1 MSDAGLFADLL
12 QMRVVLDFGKRIG
25 NRRHTR
31 LVANAHGFDL
41 VVAAC
46 AKGCLGKPHL
56 ATQLFDQAFRFLIE
70 HQENEMRLATAPFDQ
85 INDLLV
91 LQQVIVDI
99 LDRLEFRMRLL
110 ARAEDIGMTAV
121 IGIDIGYV
129 FEILA
134 PFINAKQVEI
144 GGGNKID
151 RVFISMEIAAYF

>member
-1 MSDAGLFADLL
+1 
-12 QMRVVLDFGKRIG
+12 
-25 NRRHTR
+25 
-31 LVANAHGFDL
+31 
-41 VVAAC
+41 
-46 AKGCLGKPHL
+46 
-56 ATQLFDQAFRFLIE
+56 
-70 HQENEMRLATAPFDQ
+70 MRLATAPFDQ